1 MDEIRSCHGNDTDV
15 DGKVVNETK
24 LKEDGWKKY
33 GDLWVKCEYGEE
45 SLSDLVIEYAKGLAS
60 LKY

>member
-1 MDEIRSCHGNDTDV
+1 MEEIRVCHGNETDA
-15 DGKVVNETK
+15 DGKVVNETG
-24 LKEDGWKKY
+24 EDGWKKY